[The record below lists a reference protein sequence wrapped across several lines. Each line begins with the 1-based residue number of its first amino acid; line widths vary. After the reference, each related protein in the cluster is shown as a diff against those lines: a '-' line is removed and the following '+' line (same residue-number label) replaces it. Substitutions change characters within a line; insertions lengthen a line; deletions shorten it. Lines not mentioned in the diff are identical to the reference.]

1 MNDYINNILNSPDFK
16 TLVYW
21 AMPSNITFPY
31 NDMESFDDLVHEV
44 KVSIFNNLHDKEPK
58 ELAHTTIIVN
68 HTRWVFGDQGRLH
81 KRKNNVNIGDV
92 DFLDEVVID
101 KHSSSL
107 YNDIDNKDLYDKIV
121 RPLKSNRRAFEIFEG
136 RLKGDKLTDLGK
148 KHGVSKERCRQ
159 IYFKTIERLREDYAN
174 RL

>member
-68 HTRWVFGDQGRLH
+68 HTRWVFGNQARYQN
-81 KRKNNVNIGDV
+81 RKHNVSNVN
-92 DFLDEVVID
+92 FLDETVID
-101 KHSSSL
+101 KNSSSS
-107 YNDIDNKDLYDKIV
+107 YEDIDNKDLYDKITG
-121 RPLKSNRRAFEIFEG
+121 PLKSDKRNYQIFEG
-136 RLKGDKLTDLGK
+136 RLKGERLVDLGK
-148 KHGVSKERCRQ
+148 KFGVSKERCRQ